1 LIPVFGI
8 GIVRE
13 AAKNGGTGRQ
23 PVNRKNLHVDARER
37 AAGESPRSM
46 VNSQWSSV
54 KSKPS
59 AKFLPPMT
67 ND

>member
-23 PVNRKNLHVDARER
+23 SVNRKNLHVDARER
-37 AAGESPRSM
+37 AAPAQAGG
-46 VNSQWSSV
+46 QWSTV
-54 KSKPS
+54 
-59 AKFLPPMT
+59 
-67 ND
+67 NGHQ